1 MKTKDDR
8 LIRYV
13 CAKKGKQ
20 SKKGNI
26 SHLATAVV
34 SDHDVI
40 QWWKN
45 KRK

>member
-13 CAKKGKQ
+13 CAKKGKR

-26 SHLATAVV
+26 SHLVTAAV
-34 SDHDVI
+34 SDRDVI